1 MDPDLVRQQEEAE
14 AASRA
19 RRPLAAGTR
28 AQQPPVQ
35 PAPQPDA
42 PFVMRAD
49 PRDHLV
55 AAPPSAP
62 PQLLGW
68 GAALRVTTSAFAMT
82 SLGLVAGIL
91 LGVKLGLISWQ
102 SFAIGAAAGLLLGW
116 QSAFSSLRRRYKL
129 GVASAARVPII
140 PVLIMLVALIVGMA
154 VAALRLGLP
163 TSAPADYSQGS
174 YWLNAGLVAL
184 IGIVFAVL
192 RMRKALRPAPAA
204 SA

>member
-19 RRPLAAGTR
+19 RRPLAAGSRTP
-28 AQQPPVQ
+28 QPPIQ
-35 PAPQPDA
+35 PPPQPDA
-42 PFVMRAD
+42 PFLLRAD

-55 AAPPSAP
+55 ASPPSAP
-62 PQLLGW
+62 PQFLGW
-68 GAALRVTTSAFAMT
+68 GAALRVTTSAFALT

-129 GVASAARVPII
+129 GFASALRVPII
-140 PVLIMLVALIVGMA
+140 PIVIILVALIAGMA
-154 VAALRLGLP
+154 VAAFRLGLP
-163 TSAPADYSQGS
+163 ASVLADYSQGS

-184 IGIVFAVL
+184 IGFVFAVL
-192 RMRKALRPAPAA
+192 RMRKALRPAPVAA
-204 SA
+204 A